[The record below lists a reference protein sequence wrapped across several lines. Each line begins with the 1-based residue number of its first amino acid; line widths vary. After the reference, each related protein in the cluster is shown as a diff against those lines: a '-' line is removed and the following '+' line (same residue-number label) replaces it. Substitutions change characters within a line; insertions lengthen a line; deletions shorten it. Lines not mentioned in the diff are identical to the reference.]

1 MEEHVFFDRDPVK
14 VTSARF
20 IVASRT
26 YAMNGVTSVESTVRD
41 PDRGGPLVL
50 IIIGI
55 VLLLA
60 AQTGGKVLGLAL
72 VAAGILIWM
81 QQKSIHAVILHSA
94 SGQVQALSDSDEGYI
109 GGVVRALNDALVHR
123 G

>member
-1 MEEHVFFDRDPVK
+1 MIYYCTVFVIFCFFKLTDLSEK
-14 VTSARF
+14 MAK
-20 IVASRT
+20 
-26 YAMNGVTSVESTVRD
+26 MNN
-41 PDRGGPLVL
+41 P
-50 IIIGI
+50 
-55 VLLLA
+55 
-60 AQTGGKVLGLAL
+60 
-72 VAAGILIWM
+72 IWM